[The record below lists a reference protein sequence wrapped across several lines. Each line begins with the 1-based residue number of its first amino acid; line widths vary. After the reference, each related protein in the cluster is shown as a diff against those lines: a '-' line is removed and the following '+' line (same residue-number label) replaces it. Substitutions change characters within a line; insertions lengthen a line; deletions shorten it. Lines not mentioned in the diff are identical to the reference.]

1 MHSKYKSHY
10 TCLDLILRF
19 FFRIEAINES
29 PDVQALIKDQIYHNF
44 VEKMI
49 ETDHKPLAEEF
60 ENEDNFVPG
69 EFLSHVQ

>member
-1 MHSKYKSHY
+1 MHITNVSRSNFE
-10 TCLDLILRF
+10 F

-49 ETDHKPLAEEF
+49 DVDHGPFAEELA
-60 ENEDNFVPG
+60 NEDEFVSG
-69 EFLSHVQ
+69 K